1 MRDPV
6 SLSGEGLWI
15 TPLFIPETMQR
26 SYGFITCYEKFTFR
40 DNLGLPALKRAVPL
54 PKYESR
60 FPTAHAFLR
69 VRKRD
74 YACQRRIMMDLNK
87 FTERSRG
94 FIQAAQTI
102 AMRESHQRLTPEHLL
117 KALMD
122 DSEGLAANLIRRSG
136 GDPARVA
143 QANDAAVAKIPQVQG
158 DAGQTYMDQQTGKVL
173 AEAEKLA
180 TKAKDSFVP
189 VERLLQA
196 LALVKSAAKEA
207 LEAGDVSAQTLNEA
221 INDIRKGRTADTAS
235 AEDTYEALEKYA
247 RDLTAAAEEGKID
260 PIIGRDDEI
269 RRAMQVLSR
278 RTKNNPVLIGEPG
291 VGKTAIAEGLALR
304 IVNGDVPESLAD
316 KRLLSLD
323 MGALIAGAKYRGEF
337 EERLKSVLNEV
348 TAASGEIIL
357 FIDEM
362 HTLIG
367 AGKGDGAMDA
377 ANLIKPALARG
388 ELHCI
393 GATTL
398 DEYRKHVEKDAALAR
413 RFQPIVIAEPT
424 VEDTVSILR
433 GIKEKYELHHGVR
446 ISDSALVAAA
456 TLSNR
461 YITDRFLPD
470 KAIDLM
476 DEAASRLRM
485 EVDSKP
491 EELDALDR
499 EILQKQIEAEALKK
513 EDDTASKDRLE
524 KLEKELA
531 DLQDRSA
538 EMTAKW
544 QAERDK
550 LAGARDIKEKL
561 DRARIDLDHAKRA
574 GDLAKAGELSYGVIP
589 ALEKQLV
596 EAEQSES
603 DGVMVEEA
611 VRPEQIAQVVERWTG
626 IPVAK
631 MLEGEREKLLG
642 MEAGLHKRVV
652 GQNTAVKAV
661 ANAVRRA
668 RAGLN
673 DENRPLGSFL
683 FLGPT
688 GVGKTELT
696 KAVAEFLFDDDNA
709 MVRIDM
715 SEFMEKH
722 SVSRLIGAPPG
733 YVGYDEGGVLTEAVR
748 RRPYQVVLFD
758 EVEKAHPDVFNVL
771 LQVLDDGV
779 LTDGQG
785 HRVDFKQTLIILT
798 SNLGSQALSHLPE
811 GADPAEAK
819 RSVNEAVRAHFRPEF
834 LNRLDEIVIFDR
846 LSRDNM
852 TGIVEVQLE
861 RLRMRLARR
870 KITLDLGEDAKK
882 WLADEGYDPVF
893 GARPLK
899 RVLQRT
905 IQDPLA
911 EMLLA
916 GDVTDDSTVSVTV
929 GPEGLIIGDRVGST
943 KQQPPED
950 AVVH

>member
-1 MRDPV
+1 M
-6 SLSGEGLWI
+6 
-15 TPLFIPETMQR
+15 
-26 SYGFITCYEKFTFR
+26 
-40 DNLGLPALKRAVPL
+40 NL
-54 PKYESR
+54 
-60 FPTAHAFLR
+60 
-69 VRKRD
+69 D
-74 YACQRRIMMDLNK
+74 K

-94 FIQAAQTI
+94 FLEAAQTI
-102 AMRESHQRLTPEHLL
+102 AVRESHQRLTPEHLL
-117 KALMD
+117 KALLD
-122 DSEGLAANLIRRSG
+122 DDQGLAANLITRAGGKPERVLEQVTLSLGKQPKVSG
-136 GDPARVA
+136 E
-143 QANDAAVAKIPQVQG
+143 AA
-158 DAGQTYMDQQTGKVL
+158 QTYLDAQTGKVL
-173 AEAEKLA
+173 AEAEALA
-180 TKAKDSFVP
+180 KKAGDSFVP
-189 VERLLQA
+189 VERILCALAMVKSKAKDALDAGGVNAQA
-196 LALVKSAAKEA
+196 LNA
-207 LEAGDVSAQTLNEA
+207 A

-235 AEDTYEALEKYA
+235 AEEGYEALKKYSL
-247 RDLTAAAEEGKID
+247 DLTERAREGRID

-269 RRAMQVLSR
+269 RRTMQVLSR

-304 IVNGDVPESLAD
+304 IVNGDVPESLRN
-316 KRLLSLD
+316 KRLLALD

-337 EERLKSVLNEV
+337 EERLKAVLSEV
-348 TAASGEIIL
+348 TAAAGEIVL

-362 HTLIG
+362 HTLVG
-367 AGKGDGAMDA
+367 AGKADGAMDA
-377 ANLIKPALARG
+377 SNLLKPALARG
-388 ELHCI
+388 ELHCV

-413 RFQPIVIAEPT
+413 RFQPLIVEEPT

-456 TLSNR
+456 QLSHR

-470 KAIDLM
+470 KAIDLV

-499 EILQKQIEAEALKK
+499 DILQKQIEAEALRK
-513 EDDTASKDRLE
+513 EDDQPSRDRLE
-524 KLEKELA
+524 KLEHELS
-531 DLQDRSA
+531 DLQEKADA
-538 EMTAKW
+538 MTAQW
-544 QAERDK
+544 QSERDK
-550 LAGARDIKEKL
+550 LNASRELKERL
-561 DRARIDLDHAKRA
+561 DRARAELDIAKRE
-574 GDLAKAGELSYGVIP
+574 GNLARAGELSYGIIP
-589 ALEKQLV
+589 QLERDLG
-596 EAEQSES
+596 EAENRE
-603 DGVMVEEA
+603 DDLMVEEA
-611 VRPEQIAQVVERWTG
+611 VRPEQIASVVERWTG
-626 IPVAK
+626 IPTSK
-631 MLEGEREKLLG
+631 MLEGEREKLLR
-642 MEAGLHKRVV
+642 MEDELHKRVV
-652 GQNTAVKAV
+652 GQATAVTAV

-696 KAVAEFLFDDDNA
+696 KAVAEYLFDDDNA

-722 SVSRLIGAPPG
+722 SVARLIGAPPG

-748 RRPYQVVLFD
+748 RRPYQVILFD

-785 HRVDFKQTLIILT
+785 RTVDFKQTLIVLT
-798 SNLGSQALSHLPE
+798 SNLGSQALSRLPD
-811 GADPAEAK
+811 GADAAEA
-819 RSVNEAVRAHFRPEF
+819 RRDVMEAVRAHFRPEF
-834 LNRLDEIVIFDR
+834 LNRLDETVIFDR
-846 LSRDNM
+846 LGREDM
-852 TGIVEVQLE
+852 DGIVHIQLR
-861 RLRMRLARR
+861 RLEKRLAAR
-870 KITLDLGEDAKK
+870 KIALDLDEGART

-899 RVLQRT
+899 RVIQRALQD
-905 IQDPLA
+905 QLA
-911 EMLLA
+911 EMILA
-916 GDVTDDSTVSVTV
+916 GDVSDGQTVSVSA
-929 GPEGLIIGDRVGST
+929 GADGLIVGDRVST
-943 KQQPPED
+943 SNRQPPAD